1 MDDLVEKAL
10 ARWPN
15 VPAIAG
21 WLKLTTQGN
30 WMLTG
35 PVPAGL
41 SITNQRIL
49 NFIARNYG
57 CEADGRYFFQNGPQK
72 AYVTLEYTPWIWR
85 IYPLDGGALMLASHT
100 GLVLWPIALWADEVG
115 RLLIQTSQGI
125 GLVHSA
131 DTARLAD
138 GLQDL
143 GEGTSATMAHTAHWA
158 VPVGDPDTVVST
170 NIRLRA
176 LKGETPGERRL
187 CLPVQTCESSQVA
200 RQFHFEPNPTV

>member
-21 WLKLTTQGN
+21 WLKLGTLGQ

-35 PVPAGL
+35 PVPEGL

-100 GLVLWPIALWADEVG
+100 GLVLWPKALLADESG
-115 RLLIQTSQGI
+115 RLLIETGLGI
-125 GLVHSA
+125 GLVHTA
-131 DTARLAD
+131 DTPRLAE
-138 GLQDL
+138 GLQEGQ
-143 GEGTSATMAHTAHWA
+143 GEPGAGLAHTARWM
-158 VPVGDPDTVVST
+158 VPEGDPDAVLST
-170 NIRLRA
+170 HIRLRA
-176 LKGETPGERRL
+176 LKGEASGERQL
-187 CLPVQTCESSQVA
+187 CLPVQNCLSGQLA
-200 RQFHFEPNPTV
+200 QQFHFEPNPSV